1 VLKHSA
7 RRKRAVDR
15 DVRRGTLKKQRSL
28 QHSNVPRAGGVA
40 GSASRQAGGTKVVR
54 KADQYDDPKY
64 NYQDY
69 WTGREYEHTAEEMA
83 IKRLLK
89 GKHFKHAVDVGG
101 GYGRLSLFLT
111 NFADRVTLAEPSQQQ
126 LDISKIYLKDTANVE
141 RKLLQAADL
150 KIPAGSVDLVLVVR
164 VLHHLPNPAVELAE
178 IARVLKP
185 GGTFILEFANDAHF
199 LNRVRYGVRGKRV
212 PKKPVDIRSE
222 ASKKAGEVAF
232 VNHHPKTI
240 IKMLV
245 AAGFEVETA
254 LSGSNLRSPRLKKVL
269 GKNILLGLEKVL
281 QPLLAPIYF
290 GPSVWL
296 RLRRK

>member
-1 VLKHSA
+1 MVKA
-7 RRKRAVDR
+7 K
-15 DVRRGTLKKQRSL
+15 
-28 QHSNVPRAGGVA
+28 
-40 GSASRQAGGTKVVR
+40 R
-54 KADQYDDPKY
+54 KADQYNDPKY

-69 WTGREYEHTAEEMA
+69 WAGREYEHAAEEMA

-89 GKHFKHAVDVGG
+89 GDHFSNAVDVGG

-111 NFADRVTLAEPSQQQ
+111 KYADKVTLAEPSQQQ
-126 LDISKIYLKDTANVE
+126 LDMAKIYLKDTPQVD

-150 KIPAGSVDLVLVVR
+150 KMPDSSVDLVLIVR
-164 VLHHLPNPAVELAE
+164 VLHHIPDPKDELKE

-185 GGTFILEFANDAHF
+185 GGTFLLEFANDAHF
-199 LNRVRYGVRGKRV
+199 LNRVRYGVRGKSV
-212 PKKPVDIRSE
+212 PKKPVSIQDQAKE
-222 ASKKAGEVAF
+222 KAGELPF

-240 IKMLV
+240 IKMLQE
-245 AAGFEVETA
+245 AGFDVETA

-269 GKNILLGLEKVL
+269 GKNVLLGVEKVM

-296 RLRRK
+296 KLKKK

>member
-1 VLKHSA
+1 MAQSSTNKSA
-7 RRKRAVDR
+7 
-15 DVRRGTLKKQRSL
+15 KKA
-28 QHSNVPRAGGVA
+28 N
-40 GSASRQAGGTKVVR
+40 
-54 KADQYDDPKY
+54 QYDDPKY

-69 WTGREYEHTAEEMA
+69 WAGREYEHAAEEMA
-83 IKRLLK
+83 INRLLK
-89 GKHFKHAVDVGG
+89 GQHFKKAVDVGG

-111 NFADRVTLAEPSQQQ
+111 KYADSVLLAEPSQQQ
-126 LDISKIYLKDTANVE
+126 LDIAKFYLKDTKNVE
-141 RKLLQAADL
+141 RKLLQAAHL
-150 KIPAGSVDLVLVVR
+150 KMPAKSVDLVLVVR
-164 VLHHLPNPAVELAE
+164 VLHHLPEPEAEFNE

-199 LNRVRYGVRGKRV
+199 LNRVRYGVQGKRV

-222 ASKKAGEVAF
+222 KNRGADEIAF

-240 IKMLV
+240 IKMLTD
-245 AAGFEVETA
+245 AGFEVETA

-269 GKNILLGLEKVL
+269 GKNILLGAEKVM

-296 RLRRK
+296 RLKKK